1 MEVKVN
7 MESIKISL
15 AAARVNAELTLE
27 QASKLLNVSKN
38 TLIKW
43 EKGLSYPTWDKV
55 QLIGEVYNFPT
66 DHIIFLKQQS
76 A

>member
-1 MEVKVN
+1 MEN
-7 MESIKISL
+7 IKISL

-43 EKGLSYPTWDKV
+43 EKGLSFPTWDKV
-55 QLIGEVYNFPT
+55 QMIGEIYRFPV
-66 DHIIFLKQQS
+66 DHIIFLKNRS

>member
-1 MEVKVN
+1 MEN
-7 MESIKISL
+7 LKISL

-27 QASKLLNVSKN
+27 QACKLLGVSKN

-43 EKGLSYPTWDKV
+43 EKGLSCPTWDKV
-55 QLIGEVYNFPT
+55 QMIEEIYRFPV
-66 DHIIFLKQQS
+66 DHIIFLKNKS

>member
-1 MEVKVN
+1 M
-7 MESIKISL
+7 KITL
-15 AAARVNAELTLE
+15 KAARVNAELTLE

-43 EKGLSYPTWDKV
+43 EKGLSFPTWDKV
-55 QLIGEVYNFPT
+55 QMIGEIYRFPV
-66 DHIIFLKQQS
+66 DHIIFLKNRS

>member
-1 MEVKVN
+1 MEN
-7 MESIKISL
+7 IKISL
-15 AAARVNAELTLE
+15 TAARVNAELTLE

-43 EKGLSYPTWDKV
+43 EKGLSFPTWDKV
-55 QLIGEVYNFPT
+55 QMIGEIYRFPV
-66 DHIIFLKQQS
+66 DHIIFLKNRS